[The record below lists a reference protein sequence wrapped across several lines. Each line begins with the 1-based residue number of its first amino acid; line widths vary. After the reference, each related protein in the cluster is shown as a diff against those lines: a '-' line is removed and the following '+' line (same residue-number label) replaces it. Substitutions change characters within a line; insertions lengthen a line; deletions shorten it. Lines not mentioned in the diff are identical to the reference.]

1 MRGVTCKIKDSYD
14 FGDIENGF
22 KIALNE
28 LFNGGCK
35 KIQKVT
41 NCWVQSQPWDNSKMR
56 STVEGHCR
64 ESSADMVFMF
74 LAAALLLVTA
84 GLAFLRKRKGY

>member
-1 MRGVTCKIKDSYD
+1 MRGVSCSLKDDLKYLENNAKIST
-14 FGDIENGF
+14 
-22 KIALNE
+22 NE

-35 KIQKVT
+35 KFSDGT
-41 NCWVQSQPWDNSKMR
+41 GCWVFSQEWSQNVSKVAG
-56 STVEGHCR
+56 SLEGHCR